1 MADNLPDPH
10 HFKQVWLLLLS
21 KLDSPSVPAL
31 NVGPFLNVCFLV
43 SSIILFFSSSC
54 LGKSVSRFEKEGKEG
69 KENYKADRNK
79 AACMKEKGGGSVCS
93 KEQRIKS
100 SKCKAMIENSREGE
114 TQITIQ
120 KDEAK
125 KQ

>member
-1 MADNLPDPH
+1 MLQGAKGLIDFYWSP
-10 HFKQVWLLLLS
+10 LLFP
-21 KLDSPSVPAL
+21 K
-31 NVGPFLNVCFLV
+31 
-43 SSIILFFSSSC
+43 
-54 LGKSVSRFEKEGKEG
+54 
-69 KENYKADRNK
+69 KAGQHE
-79 AACMKEKGGGSVCS
+79 M
-93 KEQRIKS
+93 QIKS